1 MTNDLL
7 LILFRLSKIS
17 WFIKIKTYSSFLDSL
32 FMTIVWLSYFWYP
45 FRICLFFVWFLP
57 IRFTKK
63 NFYMQTLNIETCMS
77 MTFPKNILWMVSD
90 HLVDYRIRVLA
101 VPPSEL
107 REIQTGFFVHWAK
120 NAKYL
125 GRRKNFRRVHPI

>member
-1 MTNDLL
+1 
-7 LILFRLSKIS
+7 
-17 WFIKIKTYSSFLDSL
+17 
-32 FMTIVWLSYFWYP
+32 
-45 FRICLFFVWFLP
+45 
-57 IRFTKK
+57 
-63 NFYMQTLNIETCMS
+63 MQTLHIETCMS

-90 HLVDYRIRVLA
+90 RLVDYRIRVLA

-125 GRRKNFRRVHPI
+125 GRSKKFQTGTSHLIPRGGQQLHEYGNSYD